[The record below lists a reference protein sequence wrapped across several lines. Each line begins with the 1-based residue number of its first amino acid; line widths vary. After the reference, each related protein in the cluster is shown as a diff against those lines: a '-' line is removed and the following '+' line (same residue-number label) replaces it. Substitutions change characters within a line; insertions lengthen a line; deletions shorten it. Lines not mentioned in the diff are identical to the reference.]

1 MVQQEGIQA
10 EQQAAAMCCRD
21 QPHIN
26 LVFAAELSYVQL
38 LDCSAAVLQCC
49 RRGWGRPLHCLRVCR
64 ASPVYSA

>member
-10 EQQAAAMCCRD
+10 EQQAAA

-38 LDCSAAVLQCC
+38 LDVPCC
-49 RRGWGRPLHCLRVCR
+49 TRVHCTVCQIRRPDIFQ
-64 ASPVYSA
+64 AE